1 MFLMGAPINTGEW
14 NMSENQVW
22 LLLIPL
28 VLIQIG
34 LMVFALVDLVRR
46 PKVKGDNKW
55 VWGVV
60 IVVVGI
66 IGSIIYLVL
75 GREEE

>member
-1 MFLMGAPINTGEW
+1 V
-14 NMSENQVW
+14 SEDQIW

-28 VLIQIG
+28 VIVELG

-46 PKVKGDNKW
+46 PKVKGNNKLL
-55 VWGVV
+55 WG
-60 IVVVGI
+60 ILVVGI
-66 IGSIIYLVL
+66 GIIGPLVYFIL

>member
-1 MFLMGAPINTGEW
+1 MNSDPPI
-14 NMSENQVW
+14 V

-28 VLIQIG
+28 VLIEIA
-34 LMVFALVDLVRR
+34 LLVFALVDLVRR
-46 PKVKGDNKW
+46 KKVRGGNKW

-60 IVVVGI
+60 IVAVNV
-66 IGSIIYLVL
+66 IGPIIYFVV

>member
-1 MFLMGAPINTGEW
+1 
-14 NMSENQVW
+14 MSENQVW

>member
-1 MFLMGAPINTGEW
+1 MNSDPPI
-14 NMSENQVW
+14 V

-28 VLIQIG
+28 VLIEIA
-34 LMVFALVDLVRR
+34 LLVFALVDLVKRK
-46 PKVKGDNKW
+46 KVRGGNKW

-60 IVVVGI
+60 IVAVNV
-66 IGSIIYLVL
+66 IGPIIYFVV